1 MKIAT
6 IIPARYQS
14 SRFEGKPLA
23 KINDKPMIQHVYERA
38 ARSRATDMTVV
49 ATDDQRIQEAV
60 EAFGGKVIMTDTVH
74 HSGTDRLAEAA
85 ALLKLEMNDIV
96 INVQGDQ
103 PLIDPRSL
111 DQVISPFET
120 DDTLDMTT
128 LVFRIVDS
136 REKINPKDV
145 KVVFDKNGNALYFSR
160 APIPF
165 GRDKPAEDMYKHLG
179 VYAYRRRFLDTFSQF
194 PQGILERIEKLEQ
207 LRVLENGMPLRVV
220 VTPYDSPEVDIPD
233 DIQRIET
240 IINRNH

>member
-23 KINDKPMIQHVYERA
+23 TIHGKPMIQHVYERSAHSKA
-38 ARSRATDMTVV
+38 ADMTVV
-49 ATDDQRIQEAV
+49 ATDDQRIQDAV
-60 EAFGGKVIMTDTVH
+60 ESFGGKVIMTKTVH

-85 ALLKLEMNDIV
+85 QLLDLGMDDIV

-111 DQVISPFET
+111 DQVISPFEK
-120 DDTLDMTT
+120 DDKLDMST
-128 LVFRIVDS
+128 LAFRIVDP

-165 GRDKPAEDMYKHLG
+165 GRDKPAENMYKHLG
-179 VYAYRRRFLDTFSQF
+179 VYAYRRRFLDTFNQF
-194 PQGILERIEKLEQ
+194 QQGILENIEKLEQ
-207 LRVLENGMPLRVV
+207 LRVLESGVTLRVV
-220 VTPYDSPEVDIPD
+220 VTPFDSPEVDIPD
-233 DIQRIET
+233 DIERIEA
-240 IINRNH
+240 IINNN

>member
-23 KINDKPMIQHVYERA
+23 TIHGKPMIQHVYERSAHSKA
-38 ARSRATDMTVV
+38 ADMTVV
-49 ATDDQRIQEAV
+49 ATDDQRIQDAV
-60 EAFGGKVIMTDTVH
+60 ESFGGKVIMTKTVH

-85 ALLKLEMNDIV
+85 QLLDLGMDDIV

-103 PLIDPRSL
+103 PLIDPRCL
-111 DQVISPFET
+111 DQVISPFEK
-120 DDTLDMTT
+120 DDKLDMST
-128 LVFRIVDS
+128 LAFRIVDP

-165 GRDKPAEDMYKHLG
+165 GRDKPAENMYKHLG
-179 VYAYRRRFLDTFSQF
+179 VYAYRRRFLDTFNQF
-194 PQGILERIEKLEQ
+194 QQGILENIEKLEQ
-207 LRVLENGMPLRVV
+207 LRVLENGVTLRVV
-220 VTPYDSPEVDIPD
+220 VTPFDSPEVDIPD
-233 DIQRIET
+233 DIERIEA
-240 IINRNH
+240 IINNN